1 MAVMDK
7 IDSFVREAG
16 GKSLAND
23 GVFNNAYVLATAD
36 SAAAR
41 ARIAE
46 FNEAFTAW
54 YGEVCRSIHHC
65 TLSSVGSWCSLARLL
80 VLYGSS
86 SSEFPAHKRGAP
98 YKICS

>member
-1 MAVMDK
+1 MTRTWWELETAMMAVMDK

-41 ARIAE
+41 ARLAE

-54 YGEVCRSIHHC
+54 YGKVRRSILSLHFVC
-65 TLSSVGSWCSLARLL
+65 SWTL
-80 VLYGSS
+80 
-86 SSEFPAHKRGAP
+86 GA
-98 YKICS
+98 I